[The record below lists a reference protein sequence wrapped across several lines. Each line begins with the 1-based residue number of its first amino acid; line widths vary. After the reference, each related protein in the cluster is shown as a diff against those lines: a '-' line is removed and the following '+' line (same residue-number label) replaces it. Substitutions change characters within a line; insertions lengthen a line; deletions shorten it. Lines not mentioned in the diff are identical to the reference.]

1 MTPAYTQL
9 FTDLSAICRRPELS
23 RQQMLNHS
31 LALICQH
38 TQASRAAILAPAAE
52 TLPTTVVASTPRDWS
67 LTKPVEFETY
77 PWLMTDGPA
86 GQPVLGYFNLSDP
99 AGVRW
104 GVLGVEADRQD
115 FF

>member
-52 TLPTTVVASTPRDWS
+52 TLPT
-67 LTKPVEFETY
+67 KPVEFETY